1 MTIASHGL
9 LGTAP
14 TRRSRFWSL
23 GIGLGLLKPIVSAV
37 DCAIIVGASLV
48 GGSGYQLI
56 AVGATG
62 DLMPYAGLGFVGSLA
77 YALVAHRGKIY
88 ELQGVLRG
96 RQDYGWIATG
106 WLWAVLV
113 IAVVLFLLK
122 TGAATSRGSMVSFA
136 VLGGVG
142 LISWRAL
149 VKRQLRT
156 AIDSGTIQGRPVI
169 LLGTNEELGDFTSRD
184 LLVRYGLE
192 DIFRVQL
199 PDICTNPVMHAAA
212 LTKVLEHTRTGRAK
226 EIILALRWGDHAQLE
241 AVLDW
246 LRLTP
251 MPVRLLP
258 ERSVSSILKNRDWV
272 DHELPMIDVQR
283 PPLTVAERVCK
294 GAFDFSVAAL
304 TLACLMPLM
313 AFLALAIRI
322 ESPGPAIF
330 RQRRNGFNGTEFII
344 YKFRTMTVM
353 EDGAT
358 LAQARRSDARVT
370 RIGRILRVTS
380 IDELPQLYNVLRGD
394 MSLVGPRP
402 HALAHDREYGR
413 MIANYAYR
421 NHVKPGI
428 TGWAQVN
435 GFRGGTPHLDQMAK
449 RIELDLW
456 YINNW
461 ALALDLQILLRT
473 AFVLMTGSR
482 NAY

>member
-1 MTIASHGL
+1 MAVASHSL

-14 TRRSRFWSL
+14 TRRSRFWPL
-23 GIGLGLLKPIVSAV
+23 GIGFGLLKPVVSAV
-37 DCAIIVGASLV
+37 DCAVIVGASLI

-56 AVGATG
+56 ATGTAG
-62 DLMPYAGLGFVGSLA
+62 DLTPYAGLGFVGSLA
-77 YALVAHRGKIY
+77 YALVAHRRRIY
-88 ELQGVLRG
+88 ELHRVLHR
-96 RQDYGWIATG
+96 RRDYGWIATG
-106 WLWAVLV
+106 WLWAMLV

-122 TGAATSRGSMVSFA
+122 TGAETSRGSVISFA

-142 LISWRAL
+142 LICWRAL
-149 VKRQLRT
+149 VKRWLRG

-169 LLGTNEELGDFTSRD
+169 LLGTDEELGACNSRD
-184 LLVRYGLE
+184 LLVRHGLD
-192 DIFRVQL
+192 DIVRLQL
-199 PDICTNPVMHAAA
+199 PDIATNPGLHAAA
-212 LTKVLEHTRTGRAK
+212 LTKALEHARTGRAK
-226 EIILALRWGDHAQLE
+226 DIILALPWGDDAQLE
-241 AVLDW
+241 AVLDR
-246 LRLTP
+246 LQLTP

-258 ERSVSSILKNRDWV
+258 ERAVSSILKNRNWF
-272 DHELPMIDVQR
+272 DHELPLIDLQR

-294 GAFDFSVAAL
+294 RALDLSVATLA
-304 TLACLMPLM
+304 LACLMPLM
-313 AFLALAIRI
+313 PLIALAIRI

-330 RQRRNGFNGTEFII
+330 RQRRNGFNGREFVI

-353 EDGAT
+353 EDGPT
-358 LAQARRSDARVT
+358 LAQARRSDVRVT
-370 RIGRILRVTS
+370 RIGRILRGTS
-380 IDELPQLYNVLRGD
+380 FDELPQLYNVLRGD

-413 MIANYAYR
+413 TIANYAYR
-421 NHVKPGI
+421 HHVKPGI

-473 AFVLMTGSR
+473 LLVLSGSQ